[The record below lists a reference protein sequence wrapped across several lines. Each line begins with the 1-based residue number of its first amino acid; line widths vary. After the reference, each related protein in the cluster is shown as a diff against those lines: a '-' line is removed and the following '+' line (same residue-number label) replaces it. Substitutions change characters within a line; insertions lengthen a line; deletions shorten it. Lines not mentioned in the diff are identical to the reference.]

1 MAERPSRPS
10 RVVEEPVKEAV
21 EVSEFNYEEDLRI
34 DPNYLD
40 AEFLNHS
47 MVFMKYAKESA
58 NANRTAKQTEENVKT
73 IRSQI
78 IKTLKESGE
87 KHTET
92 TLEAGYRLDP
102 GYIQAKQ
109 EWIEAT
115 FYADL
120 CNNAVFAMQSRKS
133 ALENLIRLH
142 GQEYFSTPQ
151 EPRDLPE
158 ALKRLDAIKNGSAV
172 NHIKER
178 MRRN

>member
-1 MAERPSRPS
+1 MERPTRSA
-10 RVVEEPVKEAV
+10 RVVKEPVMEV
-21 EVSEFNYEEDLRI
+21 ETELEFNYEEDLKI

-47 MVFMKYAKESA
+47 LLFMKYAQESA
-58 NANRTAKQTEENVKT
+58 RSNKAAKAAEEHVKT
-73 IRSQI
+73 VRSQI
-78 IKTLKESGE
+78 IKRCKESGD

-92 TLEAGYRLDP
+92 TLEAAYRLDP
-102 GYIQAKQ
+102 EYIEAKQ

-158 ALKRLDAIKNGSAV
+158 AVKRLDAIKNGSAV
-172 NHIKER
+172 NRIKER
-178 MRRN
+178 MRR